1 MSLAIRIG
9 RCSTKHLV
17 NHLTLLSNKM
27 NPSGMVSSA
36 GICEM
41 MYDLMKDY

>member
-1 MSLAIRIG
+1 MSLTLRIG
-9 RCSTKHLV
+9 RCSAKHLV
-17 NHLTLLSNKM
+17 NPLTRLSNKM

-41 MYDLMKDY
+41 MYDLMREY